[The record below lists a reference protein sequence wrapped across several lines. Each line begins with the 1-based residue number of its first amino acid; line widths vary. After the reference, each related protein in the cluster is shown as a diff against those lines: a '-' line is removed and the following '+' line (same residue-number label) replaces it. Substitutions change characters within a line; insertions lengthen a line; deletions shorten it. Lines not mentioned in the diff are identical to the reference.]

1 MPHSSKEVRM
11 THVSY
16 MWGDIHM
23 DHLNVDSLGC
33 IISTT
38 SPDICLYVVHDP
50 VMYDHCDDMLA
61 LNINILALW
70 Y

>member
-1 MPHSSKEVRM
+1 MPHSSKEVRIN
-11 THVSY
+11 HVSY
-16 MWGDIHM
+16 MWRDMHM

-38 SPDICLYVVHDP
+38 SPDMYVVHDP
-50 VMYDHCDDMLA
+50 VVYDHCDDLLA